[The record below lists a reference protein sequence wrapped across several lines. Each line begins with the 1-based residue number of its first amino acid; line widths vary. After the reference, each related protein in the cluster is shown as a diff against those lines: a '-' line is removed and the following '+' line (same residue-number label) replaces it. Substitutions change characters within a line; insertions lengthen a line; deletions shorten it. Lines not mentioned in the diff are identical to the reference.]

1 MSSQV
6 VSRRSDDDQC
16 RCAALLYDGE
26 GQPIGK
32 VVQAKQDRLV
42 GRGAGTVLLVR
53 RRPRPSAG

>member
-6 VSRRSDDDQC
+6 VSRPSDEDQG
-16 RCAALLYDGE
+16 RCGAPLYDGE

-53 RRPRPSAG
+53 RQPPPSAG

>member
-6 VSRRSDDDQC
+6 VSRCSDEDQS
-16 RCAALLYDGE
+16 RCGALLYDGD

-32 VVQAKQDRLV
+32 VVQAKQDSLV

-53 RRPRPSAG
+53 RRPPQVAG

>member
-6 VSRRSDDDQC
+6 VSRCSDEDQG
-16 RCAALLYDGE
+16 RGGALLYDGD

-32 VVQAKQDRLV
+32 VVQAKQDSLV

-53 RRPRPSAG
+53 RRPPQVAS